1 MKIKIIGLLLCLIS
15 SIAAYA
21 QKNIPVQITLKD
33 GKSLK
38 VHHFGQ
44 VDCSGKTYF
53 DNYILIKGKYNNL
66 ITELKD
72 YSKVS
77 RIELV
82 DFDDPSKLTGDNE
95 KGKIIVSKKD
105 GVSVTLEE
113 ATITLSCYGI
123 DEKINQLQFQMINP
137 LTDKVDEL
145 KLDTKDIASIEFL

>member
-1 MKIKIIGLLLCLIS
+1 MKTNIIGLLFTIFTIS
-15 SIAAYA
+15 SYA
-21 QKNIPVQITLKD
+21 QNIPAQITLKD
-33 GKSLK
+33 GKTLK

-66 ITELKD
+66 ITELKE

-77 RIELV
+77 SIQLIGFEA
-82 DFDDPSKLTGDNE
+82 PSKLTGDNE
-95 KGKIIVSKKD
+95 KGQIIVNRKN

-123 DEKINQLQFQMINP
+123 DEKVNQLQFQMINP

-145 KLDTKDIASIEFL
+145 KLDTKDIASIKFL